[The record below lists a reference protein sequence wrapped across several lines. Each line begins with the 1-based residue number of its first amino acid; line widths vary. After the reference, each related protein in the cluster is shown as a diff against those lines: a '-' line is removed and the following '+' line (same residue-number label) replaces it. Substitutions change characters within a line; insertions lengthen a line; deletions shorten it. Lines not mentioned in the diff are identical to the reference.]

1 MTRKR
6 LQATIL
12 TVSAAGIAE
21 LTLNRPE
28 SANARN
34 QVMRDE
40 LASIYSDLVR
50 NPAVRVLILRGAGER
65 FFCAGMDLKE
75 SQDAESPLERRGR
88 LRGSRDIEQ
97 LAAVPFPTIAVIGGY
112 ALGGG
117 LEMALACDFRIAAR
131 DATIGLTEIQHG
143 LIPGGGGTQRLPR
156 LAGWSKATEMILLGS
171 RLSGMEAFE
180 AGIVNWVLPHEEI
193 DAFAMSIAAKLAEF
207 RPDALVLAKESI
219 RASMEMPLRNG
230 VEREL
235 DSLLFLMSDHS

>member
-12 TVSAAGIAE
+12 TISAAGIAE

-171 RLSGMEAFE
+171 RLSGVEAFE
-180 AGIVNWVLPHEEI
+180 AGIVNWVLPHQEI

>member
-1 MTRKR
+1 M
-6 LQATIL
+6 
-12 TVSAAGIAE
+12 
-21 LTLNRPE
+21 
-28 SANARN
+28 
-34 QVMRDE
+34 
-40 LASIYSDLVR
+40 
-50 NPAVRVLILRGAGER
+50 RVLILRGAGER

>member
-12 TVSAAGIAE
+12 TISAAGIAE